1 MINEIKIKTQI
12 KNLLKDDAEA
22 VLLIHSDLLQGFKIP
37 FLNRNDFLISHYNE
51 LNDLHDNLNIWMP
64 TFNYDFLKNGTFD
77 IQKSKSQVGVLSEY
91 FRGNISEWRSSMPVF
106 SFSGF
111 GKIKSFE
118 FEDTI
123 LDPFGDNSDF
133 SVLYKNRA
141 WLMHYGSLF
150 SSSTILHYAERISGK
165 LVYRYDKFFT
175 GSVIDMNNLISKVT
189 INYHVRPKNNFLE
202 YDWVKIENDLIKEG
216 ILYKFE
222 NNNTKLSI
230 CRIDVLI
237 DFWLLK
243 LNNDPYYLLDQKS
256 KSWVIT
262 ALNKFG
268 RPFLISDFE

>member
-1 MINEIKIKTQI
+1 
-12 KNLLKDDAEA
+12 
-22 VLLIHSDLLQGFKIP
+22 
-37 FLNRNDFLISHYNE
+37 
-51 LNDLHDNLNIWMP
+51 
-64 TFNYDFLKNGTFD
+64 
-77 IQKSKSQVGVLSEY
+77 
-91 FRGNISEWRSSMPVF
+91 
-106 SFSGF
+106 
-111 GKIKSFE
+111 
-118 FEDTI
+118 
-123 LDPFGDNSDF
+123 
-133 SVLYKNRA
+133 
-141 WLMHYGSLF
+141 
-150 SSSTILHYAERISGK
+150 
-165 LVYRYDKFFT
+165 
-175 GSVIDMNNLISKVT
+175 
-189 INYHVRPKNNFLE
+189 LE